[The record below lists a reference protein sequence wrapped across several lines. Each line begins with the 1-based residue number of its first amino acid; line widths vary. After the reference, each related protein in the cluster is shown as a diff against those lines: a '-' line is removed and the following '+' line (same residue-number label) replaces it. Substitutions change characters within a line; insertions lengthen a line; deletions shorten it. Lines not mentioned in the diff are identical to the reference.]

1 MSTETEPIDLH
12 DVAPQPETVTIT
24 TQSLRVLL
32 ELAQQAPIQAQA
44 GQLAQMASVIQP
56 ALDEVHSLLK

>member
-1 MSTETEPIDLH
+1 MSTETETIDSH
-12 DVAPQPETVTIT
+12 DPQPETVPIT

-44 GQLAQMASVIQP
+44 GQLAQMVGLIQP
-56 ALDEVHSLLK
+56 AMEEAASLLAN